1 MLRTGVKLQLI
12 AFLVI
17 TVLGVAYT
25 AVRYVGLGDMVV
37 NDTYHVAADFP
48 DSGGIFTDAE
58 VTYRGVP
65 VGRVGPLSLKGDGIQ
80 VRLDLKRGT
89 LIPADTVAV
98 VANRS
103 AVGEQY
109 VDLQPRKATGPY
121 LEEGSTIA
129 RQNTRIPVSTAEL
142 LRNTNALLSS
152 VPTKDLATV
161 ITELNAAF
169 SDMGPDLQRL
179 IDNGN
184 SLVETAD
191 EVYPETVRL
200 IYNGRTVLDT
210 ARATSGEF
218 RTFSRD
224 LADLTDQ
231 IRKDDKVVRSLV
243 RRGGVAADEGADFV
257 NEISPSVSQLL
268 GNFVT
273 VGQVLSARVPNLRQT
288 FILYPMSVASAY
300 TVAPKDGTVH
310 FGVEL
315 NGSQPP
321 PCKEGYD
328 TKRRYPQDT
337 SKKRADMF
345 NRCKDPNPDVVPRGA
360 RNAPQPGPT
369 PFVPPDPGDPGA
381 ASGGGGNGNGNS
393 SAQAG
398 GQPGSAEG
406 GQTLDKSWKDVYSGL
421 YDPTTNVAYGPDGR
435 EYLIGSLGQNPN
447 IMGDTSWQWLLLD
460 PVAR

>member
-1 MLRTGVKLQLI
+1 MIRTGVKLQLI
-12 AFLVI
+12 AFLII
-17 TVLGVAYT
+17 TVVGVAYT
-25 AVRYVGLGDMVV
+25 AVRYVGVGDAIV
-37 NDTYHVAADFP
+37 NNTYHVAADFP
-48 DSGGIFTDAE
+48 DSGGIFEDAE

-80 VRLDLKRGT
+80 VRLDLERGT

-109 VDLQPRKATGPY
+109 VDLQPRRATGPY
-121 LEEGSTIA
+121 LEEGSSIP

-142 LRNTNALLSS
+142 LRNTNALLAS
-152 VPTKDLATV
+152 VPTEDLATV

-184 SLVETAD
+184 SLVESAD

-200 IYNGRTVLDT
+200 IYNGRDVLDT

-218 RTFSRD
+218 RSFARD

-231 IRKDDKVVRSLV
+231 VREDDKALRSLIT
-243 RRGGVAADEGADFV
+243 RGGTAADEGADFINDV
-257 NEISPSVSQLL
+257 SPALSQLL

-288 FILYPMSVASAY
+288 FVIYPMSVAAAY
-300 TVAPKDGTVH
+300 TVAPGDGTVH

-315 NGSQPP
+315 NENEPP

-328 TKRRYPQDT
+328 TKQRYPQDT

-345 NRCKDPNPDVVPRGA
+345 NRCEDPRQDVVPRGA

-369 PFVPPDPGDPGA
+369 PYVPPDPGDPR
-381 ASGGGGNGNGNS
+381 ASSSGGNGSQAQGPSGS
-393 SAQAG
+393 SEDG
-398 GQPGSAEG
+398 KS
-406 GQTLDKSWKDVYSGL
+406 LDRSWKDVYAGL

-435 EYLIGSLGQNPN
+435 QYLIGSLGQNPN

-460 PVAR
+460 PLAR